1 MVWLVGFVCFLQN
14 KKSIA
19 NNQMPQGP
27 GYFEM
32 PGKGRRYSDGKGGI
46 FHNHS
51 GPALNQLG
59 NLDPRKAVN
68 AYMDANPLVTDPVTG
83 KSKPASKPQFSGG
96 VRVQEPSKPGGY
108 YGPGGNPSGSGQDQ
122 AQQKPGMGPYQRF
135 TPPPAPAAP
144 PPAPSGRDTSA
155 PVDPNGAGGKGTS
168 MSYAGFMQDIG
179 TPQKIEVRDT
189 FSSENL
195 PGTASYGASF
205 ALNSGENQR
214 SFSAD
219 AAIAQAVDGRIVPK
233 VTLNAQNLGT
243 MASMAENERQLTP
256 GEGSFSSN
264 PGKLGVM
271 DTSVP
276 KSEGSS
282 EADNLARRAAFLD
295 ADNSQQGLRAV
306 EGLQGMMTQGGK
318 NFVRDSS
325 AEDGVREID
334 QDEYRA
340 RRRGGII
347 PAAKGK
353 AGARLAQSET
363 AASEAPQNVENPAVI
378 GEDGKTE
385 IIDNTTALQG
395 VQSRF
400 TVPTNE
406 IPKNLTGAAGQEYF
420 RKLDAGKLTR

>member
-1 MVWLVGFVCFLQN
+1 MARVFFVTCTP
-14 KKSIA
+14 SE
-19 NNQMPQGP
+19 NNVDSAGNVKPRG
-27 GYFEM
+27 G
-32 PGKGRRYSDGKGGI
+32 GKL
-46 FHNHS
+46 
-51 GPALNQLG
+51 A
-59 NLDPRKAVN
+59 
-68 AYMDANPLVTDPVTG
+68 
-83 KSKPASKPQFSGG
+83 
-96 VRVQEPSKPGGY
+96 GGY
-108 YGPGGNPSGSGQDQ
+108 YGPGGNPDASGQGQ
-122 AQQKPGMGPYQRF
+122 VQQSPGMGPYRGI
-135 TPPPAPAAP
+135 TPPPTPTAPAAP
-144 PPAPSGRDTSA
+144 APSAPPAPSGRDTSA
-155 PVDPNGAGGKGTS
+155 PVDPNGAGGRGTS
-168 MSYAGFMQDIG
+168 MSYKGFMQDIG

-214 SFSAD
+214 SLGAD

-233 VTLNAQNLGT
+233 VTINAANSGK
-243 MASMAENERQLTP
+243 MASMFENERQLTP

-276 KSEGSS
+276 NSKGSS

-295 ADNSQQGLRAV
+295 AGDSLSGLRAV

-325 AEDGVREID
+325 AEDGLREIG